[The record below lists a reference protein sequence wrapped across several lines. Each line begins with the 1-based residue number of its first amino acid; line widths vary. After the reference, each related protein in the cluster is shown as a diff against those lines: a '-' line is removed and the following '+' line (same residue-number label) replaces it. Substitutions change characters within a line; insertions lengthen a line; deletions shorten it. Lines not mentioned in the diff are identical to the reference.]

1 MIYITK
7 CPLTLILNKMVTVIK
22 CMKNG
27 TLCDVYCEVPR
38 ISLSHSWTCMRNAGA
53 NNQQQQQQ
61 QNELGDSRQRFFL
74 QFLFLVFPV
83 TVTGAFVLCHL
94 PSVIFIMLLF
104 TLGQKRIPREF
115 RVFAILAFLAN
126 PVNHIFRSDEFRRA
140 LRNVFREYFE
150 CF

>member
-74 QFLFLVFPV
+74 TISFSRFPSNCYWCV
-83 TVTGAFVLCHL
+83 CALSSSIRHLYHAAIHSRPEKNSERISCICHFGVSSESSKL
-94 PSVIFIMLLF
+94 YIQVR
-104 TLGQKRIPREF
+104 RI
-115 RVFAILAFLAN
+115 
-126 PVNHIFRSDEFRRA
+126 
-140 LRNVFREYFE
+140 
-150 CF
+150 